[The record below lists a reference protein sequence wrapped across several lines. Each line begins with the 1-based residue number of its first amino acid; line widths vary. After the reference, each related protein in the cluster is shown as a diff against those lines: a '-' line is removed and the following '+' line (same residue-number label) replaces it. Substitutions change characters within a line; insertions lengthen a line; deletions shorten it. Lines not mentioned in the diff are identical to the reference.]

1 MQPALG
7 VLHVLHELHRVLL
20 LFFGLLLEQLG
31 EQRER
36 PLIEMRRNRK
46 VLQAGA
52 EFVTDLFV
60 EGFRELWAD

>member
-1 MQPALG
+1 M
-7 VLHVLHELHRVLL
+7 LL
-20 LFFGLLLEQLG
+20 LFVGLFFEQLG

-36 PLIEMRRNRK
+36 PLIEMRRNRE

-52 EFVTDLFV
+52 EFMADLFV